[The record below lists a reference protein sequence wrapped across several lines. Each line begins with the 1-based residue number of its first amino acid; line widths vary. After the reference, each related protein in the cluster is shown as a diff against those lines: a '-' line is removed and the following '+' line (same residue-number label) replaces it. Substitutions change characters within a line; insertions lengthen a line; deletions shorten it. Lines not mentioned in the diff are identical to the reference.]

1 MCSGRRGAALP
12 PSGTGPFPA
21 PLLQCKKKRH
31 HRVTRLSRVEVVVNR
46 LSIRALTWL
55 TVLAALFSALLLA
68 SEDTALPELARTGS
82 QVLQP
87 AR

>member
-1 MCSGRRGAALP
+1 MQGAAERRLP
-12 PSGTGPFPA
+12 PSSAGPFAA

-31 HRVTRLSRVEVVVNR
+31 HRATRASRVEVVVNR

-68 SEDTALPELARTGS
+68 SEDTALPELARTGA

>member
-1 MCSGRRGAALP
+1 MRA
-12 PSGTGPFPA
+12 
-21 PLLQCKKKRH
+21 
-31 HRVTRLSRVEVVVNR
+31 SRVEVVVNR

-68 SEDTALPELARTGS
+68 SEDTALPELARTGA